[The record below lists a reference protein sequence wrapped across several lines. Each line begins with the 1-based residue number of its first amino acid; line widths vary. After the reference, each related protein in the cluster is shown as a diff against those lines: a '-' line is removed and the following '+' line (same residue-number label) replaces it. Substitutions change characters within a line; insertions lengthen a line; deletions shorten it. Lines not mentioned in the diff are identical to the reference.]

1 MRLTPADDARVAQAI
16 IAAERRTDGEIQAI
30 VAPSSDAYPE
40 APFYGALLIALLPLA
55 VSAAFPR
62 WLVRGFGLVLGGW
75 EEPALH
81 LLLTLLLI
89 VTIVLFFGAHWL
101 LDRPAIRLVLTPHA
115 TKLHRVRAEAI
126 RLFKT
131 GTEARTASA
140 TGVLLYLSLA
150 ERRAEIVADRTIHTK
165 VADARWGE
173 AMAAMLP
180 ALKDGHV
187 GEGMAAAIA
196 KIADILAEHFPNTG
210 GDPNELPDRLIR
222 L

>member
-1 MRLTPADDARVAQAI
+1 MKLTPTDDARVAQAI

-30 VAPSSDAYPE
+30 VAPSSDRYAE

-55 VSAAFPR
+55 MSAAFPGL
-62 WLVRGFGLVLGGW
+62 LVWGFGRLLGGW
-75 EEPALH
+75 EEPTLRF
-81 LLLTLLLI
+81 LLTALLI
-89 VTIVLFFGAHWL
+89 KTIVVFFVAHWL
-101 LDRPAIRLVLTPHA
+101 LGRPAIRLALTPHP
-115 TKLHRVRAEAI
+115 TKLHRVRAQAI

-150 ERRAEIVADRTIHTK
+150 ERRAEIVADRTIHAK
-165 VADARWGE
+165 VDDARWGE

-180 ALKDGHV
+180 ALRDGQV
-187 GEGMAAAIA
+187 GEGMAAAIEV
-196 KIADILAEHFPNTG
+196 IADILAEHFPFTG